1 MMRRN
6 GAAPGFSILLVQH
19 TREMCTS
26 CGIVCNA
33 ATTGGG
39 LILVLRHGTE
49 PGFPNSSHSST
60 AKRAHLNVNRP
71 RPRGTNWQT
80 DRHAETVRQTD
91 FPNRPRTFPN
101 WQICRAAQSQNQGKH
116 SVFENGAEPPWEM
129 NRHTGPAADGY
140 MHSVVAA
147 HTQAVFAL
155 SILRKPAPVVVDLP
169 IWLLADKG
177 VARAPYVL

>member
-1 MMRRN
+1 LMRRN

-39 LILVLRHGTE
+39 LILVIRHGTE

-116 SVFENGAEPPWEM
+116 SVFENGAEPGW
-129 NRHTGPAADGY
+129 
-140 MHSVVAA
+140 
-147 HTQAVFAL
+147 Q
-155 SILRKPAPVVVDLP
+155 IDLP
-169 IWLLADKG
+169 TRPRSRAAVGNEPPHRPRSGWLYALRRRSTYAG
-177 VARAPYVL
+177 GFRLIYIEEASPGCR